1 MTDTEAQVLLLGQAW
16 AEAERHGDADPD
28 SRVASRARLSA

>member
-16 AEAERHGDADPD
+16 AEAERHGDADALAALTTD
-28 SRVASRARLSA
+28 D